1 MANSTIDM
9 YYYSRDSAYMLNSGY
24 GRIYAWGSATITN
37 ETPTTVTV
45 GLTVYTCG
53 TPNSDPWRGPSWSG
67 MSIYAGFSGDWGG
80 YQAFSYNYEAVIS
93 TYYEKTF
100 TKRADQY
107 IVDLQI
113 DTDGSLPTHF
123 DVFTLGTLTV
133 GQIVSYNVNYYD
145 IDKKLITTL
154 PKYQGTDL
162 TLNCVAPTIAG
173 KTFKGWTDVSGSTEQ
188 NPEYA
193 NGQIYKADAPLNLY
207 AVYWNDE
214 YIVTYKSS
222 LTDTH
227 NLPSNVSGLTYG
239 NSVTIPSTKPY
250 HSGKKFEGYATSE
263 NGTVAYAAGQTFKVT
278 TNLTLWCVWSD
289 LYYKPTVT
297 NLSIDRGVVSNSV
310 FTPTDDGTK
319 LKVAF
324 NFSFCNLTEEYDNT
338 KPIVSAIAITIESRV
353 VGTQTWASRYSN
365 TNYPKTPTATYQV
378 IADGFSF
385 SPDEAYEIRVTLN
398 DGTSSAYATSVVSKA
413 HFIIDIVNRGAGMGI
428 GTSAPQEGLL
438 VAMESKFTE
447 NVIIEDDLNDASPN
461 LFNPYPF
468 LEHQDCLGVSDDGTI
483 TLAGKKTF
491 TASAAFSDVFPG
503 LKVGKTY
510 RLRAYRMSGT
520 HKINNIIYFTAT
532 GSSTA
537 SSASYNGT
545 FTVTEAMM
553 AGRVNLYNSAY
564 GVDLTDVPALDIRFA
579 VYADTSK
586 TEYEPYC
593 KRIGIRYGKS
603 EMYMCVPG
611 DIDSP
616 ACLYAPKSN
625 ASSVGTPLYPFNS
638 VHSKNVYINGNRHGE
653 EKVLWSGVWYMNASQ
668 TASLSESISSQ
679 IHGIVLVWTS
689 YDASTGEAFNADIS
703 YTFIP
708 KSQISLSGFSSNG
721 VDCQVGNYGY
731 NSLCTK
737 YVYISDT
744 SITGHSSNDGDR
756 TSKFVLRYVLGV

>member
-1 MANSTIDM
+1 MVNSTIDM

-45 GLTVYTCG
+45 GLSVYTCG

-80 YQAFSYNYEAVIS
+80 YKAFSYNYGEEIS

-107 IVDLQI
+107 TVDLQI

-123 DVFTLGTLTV
+123 DIFTLGTLTV
-133 GQIVSYNVNYYD
+133 GQIVSYDVNYYD

-173 KTFKGWTDVSGSTEQ
+173 KTFKGWTDVSGSTES

-227 NLPSNVSGLTYG
+227 DLPSNVSGLTYG
-239 NSVTIPSTKPY
+239 NSVTIPSAKPY

-398 DGTSSAYATSVVSKA
+398 DGTSSASAISVVSKA

-468 LEHQDCLGVSDDGTI
+468 LEHQGCLGVSDDGTI
-483 TLAGKKTF
+483 TLAGEKTF
-491 TASAAFSDVFPG
+491 AASAAFSDVFPG

-510 RLRAYRMSGT
+510 KLRAYRMSGT
-520 HKINNIIYFTAT
+520 HKINNIIYFTGT
-532 GSSTA
+532 S

-545 FTVTEAMM
+545 FTVTEAMVT
-553 AGRVNLYNSAY
+553 GRVNLYNSAY
-564 GVDLTDVPALDIRFA
+564 GVDLATVPALDIRFA
-579 VYADTSK
+579 VYGDTNK

-593 KRIGIRYGKS
+593 KRIGIRYGKN

-625 ASSVGTPLYPFNS
+625 ASSVGTPLYPFDSIYAN
-638 VHSKNVYINGNRHGE
+638 NVYVNGRQYGVN
-653 EKVLWSGVWYMNASQ
+653 KVLWSGAWYMNGSQ
-668 TASLSESISSQ
+668 TATLSEAVSAQ
-679 IHGIVLVWTS
+679 PNGIVLVFSRYQDGVAQDWGFESFFVPKYVVATHAAQGS
-689 YDASTGEAFNADIS
+689 Y
-703 YTFIP
+703 
-708 KSQISLSGFSSNG
+708 FSSNQNG
-721 VDCQVGNYGY
+721 RPW
-731 NSLCTK
+731 SK
-737 YVYISDT
+737 YIYISDT
-744 SITGHSSNDGDR
+744 TLKGNDDNTNDGEFDGR
-756 TSKFVLRYVLGV
+756 YLFSDYCVLRYVIGV